1 MRTVRNILLLSAV
14 VVFFFIVIWNNTFTL
29 HNIQIYCDQESD
41 QTKYYVYNYS
51 INNGLESED
60 RVEED

>member
-1 MRTVRNILLLSAV
+1 MRTVGNILLLRAV
-14 VVFFFIVIWNNTFTL
+14 VVFFIVISNNTFTL

-41 QTKYYVYNYS
+41 QTKYYAYNYS
-51 INNGLESED
+51 VNNGLESED